1 MAKNS
6 LIKAV
11 KQVKKVSINIPLSK
25 DIADQFNTE
34 LELYNKNFGTASTLD
49 FDTLGKKL
57 IQELKSLNVS
67 TVTENK

>member
-34 LELYNKNFGTASTLD
+34 LELYNKNFGTANTLD

-57 IQELKSLNVS
+57 IQELKSLNIS
-67 TVTENK
+67 TMAENK